1 MLTCHFNKVA
11 LPSPATHSRA
21 LHVNVNDVS
30 NTTQRWECLQG
41 IQFSHAQGSAPAG
54 SFKIASSWEARED
67 QAPLSTAT
75 TQLMLSSK
83 GRTTEFLQWG
93 LPSSGQLEN
102 IFKTWRPKDESVGF
116 SGWNPHACWRVN
128 DPRSENTGTIFR
140 DTVEKPPGKVLNQ
153 ALWPLKAPGTSRVGG
168 NDNLPGSNWSK
179 SPCWC
184 PPESELLQW
193 SAISATNSLGGFQ
206 DSL

>member
-1 MLTCHFNKVA
+1 MWMMYQTLLSAENAYRGSNSATPRA
-11 LPSPATHSRA
+11 LLLLGPSKSPA
-21 LHVNVNDVS
+21 L
-30 NTTQRWECLQG
+30 G
-41 IQFSHAQGSAPAG
+41 KP
-54 SFKIASSWEARED
+54 
-67 QAPLSTAT
+67 
-75 TQLMLSSK
+75 
-83 GRTTEFLQWG
+83 GRTRPHYQLLLLSWCWAPREGPQ
-93 LPSSGQLEN
+93 SSCSEVSHQVGSLR